1 MSRRIILSPDAR
13 ADLDAA
19 GRWYRRKE
27 IGLSHRFRA
36 EIRTSLLRVAQYPY
50 ASLWVDDL
58 ARRVLTNRFRYRIDF
73 NFDANTVLVLA
84 ITHQR
89 RQDTVWKDRIDEF
102 KRRRD
107 D

>member
-1 MSRRIILSPDAR
+1 
-13 ADLDAA
+13 
-19 GRWYRRKE
+19 
-27 IGLSHRFRA
+27 
-36 EIRTSLLRVAQYPY
+36 
-50 ASLWVDDL
+50 
-58 ARRVLTNRFRYRIDF
+58 LTNRFRYRIDF